1 MKSAEDAG
9 DKRGCLTVLPEEQM
23 LLAGRE
29 EKEKKRGRVCI
40 QNGITLPEPR
50 LILKRQGGRAGRK
63 TVVVDGT

>member
-9 DKRGCLTVLPEEQM
+9 DKRDCLTILPEEQM

-40 QNGITLPEPR
+40 
-50 LILKRQGGRAGRK
+50 
-63 TVVVDGT
+63 